1 MANTITAGD
10 LYLAFRS
17 LELTYG
23 HFCDVVAGALNT
35 VITPDQ
41 EFSVDDDTYNG
52 ILGILN
58 PPLRDPNPCDRPPYC
73 QITAIVFAQAVRDWT
88 TKAGAAARAAELIA
102 ESVGGIEWS
111 FVTRS
116 LPGSPFPAHDHHE

>member
-1 MANTITAGD
+1 MGNTITAGD

-58 PPLRDPNPCDRPPYC
+58 PPDRDPNPCDRPPFC
-73 QITAIVFAQAVRDWT
+73 QITAIVFAHAVLMKR
-88 TKAGAAARAAELIA
+88 AGNHFFAGTCFSINVYRHLRFGSSIH
-102 ESVGGIEWS
+102 GIQHAS
-111 FVTRS
+111 
-116 LPGSPFPAHDHHE
+116 